1 MEYCYLIPEKYFQ
14 EFLWSRGVP
23 HKNKTQC
30 RRIKK
35 YISKLDKGF
44 HYNCHSII
52 PHDANMYEVVPSAG
66 SIGLLGSRYFKEWV
80 RKDTYEIVPDYI
92 APFEVKSNA
101 K

>member
-1 MEYCYLIPEKYFQ
+1 
-14 EFLWSRGVP
+14 
-23 HKNKTQC
+23 
-30 RRIKK
+30 
-35 YISKLDKGF
+35 
-44 HYNCHSII
+44 
-52 PHDANMYEVVPSAG
+52 MYEVVPSAG